1 MRLFKLIVTRAAG
14 GILVEFLYQ
23 LRFSSFS
30 RIKPLNKDKISKD
43 DQSNIVIIIIKFV
56 YLSVTN

>member
-1 MRLFKLIVTRAAG
+1 MRLFKLIVTRASG

-23 LRFSSFS
+23 LLFSSFS

>member
-1 MRLFKLIVTRAAG
+1 MRLLKLIVTRASG
-14 GILVEFLYQ
+14 CILVEFLYQ